1 MSTILEDLKV
11 LGENLERLKIENNLL
26 RAASKEQ
33 KELNGSLRVE
43 LNDSV
48 TTLALWVNWFNN
60 NLPYHVP
67 EFATLDSDAHAE
79 GSKLL
84 TKSIEVINGRG

>member
-1 MSTILEDLKV
+1 MSNILEDLKV

-43 LNDSV
+43 LQDNAA
-48 TTLALWVNWFNN
+48 TLAAWINWFNTWGV
-60 NLPYHVP
+60 LIDGDCY
-67 EFATLDSDAHAE
+67 AE
-79 GSKLL
+79 GSNLVS
-84 TKSIEVINGRG
+84 KSIGVINGRV